1 MAGERLSIL
10 VVDDEEIVGK
20 RLRQVL
26 EKAGYEVEVF
36 TSGREAVERLSERE
50 FDIVVSDIRMDDVDG
65 MDVLDAVRRTSER
78 TKVILITGYA
88 TLELAREAAAKG
100 ACEFIAK
107 PFYPKDL
114 LAAIE
119 KASADMRRC

>member
-65 MDVLDAVRRTSER
+65 MDVLDAVRRT
-78 TKVILITGYA
+78 
-88 TLELAREAAAKG
+88 
-100 ACEFIAK
+100 
-107 PFYPKDL
+107 
-114 LAAIE
+114 
-119 KASADMRRC
+119 